1 MDVFDSSLRIL
12 ASPVFLERFHHVPN
26 REQGDDNSVEGLH
39 LHARLVGRLDARRH
53 DDPVRS
59 YVEDNARRGDRD
71 RMGVRED
78 LPDRFHRLE
87 CGDFGRGKRVPFFD
101 MPCADGANRPGL
113 ETNRPGRHR
122 AAVHVR
128 LRPDVDHLRH
138 RERKRLP
145 RYFTVR
151 ALSTHRRG
159 AFRKWEGRH
168 ARARGLCQV
177 STSDAKRVIYDARA
191 SGGAVN
197 EPNTDTGNPG
207 TGTGTTPSTPPTPP
221 AKASNGPKHDK
232 CVHMNDHIPD
242 QARVHGANWYRFYD
256 RAACTALQS
265 LADFVS
271 IF

>member
-1 MDVFDSSLRIL
+1 MIPQSGWTKGFKGLPFGAAALDLGDDMDVFDSSLRIL

-39 LHARLVGRLDARRH
+39 LHARLVGRFDARRH

-101 MPCADGANRPGL
+101 MPCADGANRPGP
-113 ETNRPGRHR
+113 ETNQPGRHR

-145 RYFTVR
+145 RYFIVR

-177 STSDAKRVIYDARA
+177 SMSDAKRVIYDARA
-191 SGGAVN
+191 SCELRADGMRARWDGKGDRLAGSWKRSSRRAIA
-197 EPNTDTGNPG
+197 TCATRY
-207 TGTGTTPSTPPTPP
+207 
-221 AKASNGPKHDK
+221 AKEKRRGE
-232 CVHMNDHIPD
+232 
-242 QARVHGANWYRFYD
+242 
-256 RAACTALQS
+256 T
-265 LADFVS
+265 
-271 IF
+271 